1 MKPIVIVLIT
11 CLATIVLVRLYDRT
25 MNSEEYGGGPRANW
39 ATPPPPP
46 QKTEK
51 ELYDDVIAGKLSC
64 KPSDYDKN
72 AQFYSDSVTNK
83 NSYYGELDKI
93 GVLSEYCIAHQNNP
107 PPCPTP
113 PAPTTAKPTRPSTVI
128 KVKLK

>member
-25 MNSEEYGGGPRANW
+25 MKSEEYGGGPRNW
-39 ATPPPPP
+39 GPPPPP
-46 QKTEK
+46 PKTEK

-72 AQFYSDSVTNK
+72 TYSVINQ

-93 GVLSEYCIAHQNNP
+93 EVLRDYCYAHQNNP

-113 PAPTTAKPTRPSTVI
+113 PPPTKARPTRPAPKVI
-128 KVKLK
+128 RIPIKR